1 MERNLEDEVREVREA
16 IRLIES
22 GEAREIFLVF
32 GGKVYIEAEREEAL
46 HYLRRR
52 LEALEAWLRRRAS
65 SSPPA

>member
-1 MERNLEDEVREVREA
+1 MERDIEEEVREIREA

-32 GGKVYIEAEREEAL
+32 GGRVYIEAGREEAL
-46 HYLRRR
+46 KILGRR

-65 SSPPA
+65 SSGRA